1 MQKKF
6 QSRFMPNVKFFMP
19 NHLQDKWCSIFYNKN
34 ESKYKL
40 PFWAT
45 SKDGDFIYHNGNY
58 YGDYLALKMKE
69 VSVYEAIPELIPD
82 GMRYNKDLDKLV
94 PNIIENEK
102 VKKVITDE
110 KFYITD
116 IPMDKAKLEKL
127 IKFLGYSF
135 KHRFILDGIQNKS
148 ILAYY
153 EPLSKYLF
161 EVKKQDYHIVITYND
176 LLANYLPKD
185 TKVEILQFAD
195 LGKSIDNISK
205 TATNILNEQL
215 KVEKSLGANID
226 INEIPGDFLN
236 KDEKINLRE
245 NGFFKA
251 DLDKTDFTLVCPYAY
266 EDLAKQLT
274 IGAKKYARDNWQ
286 KGDILTYLAALE
298 RHINDVKKALIEND
312 NKALIDDTGINQG
325 GALMFNSMAIH
336 YFIRKILSGD
346 ENVK

>member
-45 SKDGDFIYHNGNY
+45 SKDGDSIYHNGNY

-82 GMRYNKDLDKLV
+82 GMRYNKELDKLV

-116 IPMDKAKLEKL
+116 IPKDMKKRKILFR
-127 IKFLGYSF
+127 FLGEGNVIDKRISF
-135 KHRFILDGIQNKS
+135 NMTTDVLSYCVDGYI
-148 ILAYY
+148 
-153 EPLSKYLF
+153 F
-161 EVKKQDYHIVITYND
+161 CRVKEEYHTVITYDD
-176 LLANYLPKD
+176 LLANYLPKS
-185 TKVEILQFAD
+185 TEVEILQFAD
-195 LGKSIDNISK
+195 LGKSIDNVSK
-205 TATNILNEQL
+205 SAINTLNEQL
-215 KVEKSLGANID
+215 KFAKSLGLDIN
-226 INEIPGDFLN
+226 INEISGDFSK

-245 NGFFKA
+245 SGFFKA

-274 IGAKKYARDNWQ
+274 IGAKKYTRDNWQ
-286 KGDILTYLAALE
+286 KGDILTYIAALE
-298 RHINDVKKALIEND
+298 RHINEVKKALVEND

-325 GALMFNSMAIH
+325 GALMFNSMAVH
-336 YFIRKILSGD
+336 YFIRKILSGV

>member
-1 MQKKF
+1 MQKKS
-6 QSRFMPNVKFFMP
+6 QGRFTPNVKFSIMGEKRDLLSSIGIPIMSNYIRTAFNGDIVDLCDCMTTFEKW
-19 NHLQDKWCSIFYNKN
+19 QD
-34 ESKYKL
+34 
-40 PFWAT
+40 A
-45 SKDGDFIYHNGNY
+45 
-58 YGDYLALKMKE
+58 KE
-69 VSVYEAIPELIPD
+69 VSIYEAIPELIPD
-82 GMRYNKDLDKLV
+82 GMRYNKELDKLV

-116 IPMDKAKLEKL
+116 IPKDMEKRKELLSFVGEFDNSEDRINISFDLTSLVYLDKHCDYVFRAKNEHK
-127 IKFLGYSF
+127 IE
-135 KHRFILDGIQNKS
+135 N
-148 ILAYY
+148 
-153 EPLSKYLF
+153 
-161 EVKKQDYHIVITYND
+161 YHTVITYDD
-176 LLANYLPKD
+176 LLSNYLPKN
-185 TKVEILQFAD
+185 TKIEILQFAD
-195 LGKSIDNISK
+195 LGKSIDNVSK
-205 TATNILNEQL
+205 SATNTLINEQL
-215 KVEKSLGANID
+215 KFAKSLGAD

-286 KGDILTYLAALE
+286 KGDILTYIAALE
-298 RHINDVKKALIEND
+298 RHINDVKKALIKND
-312 NKALIDDTGINQG
+312 DKALIDDTGINQG

>member
-1 MQKKF
+1 MQKKS
-6 QSRFMPNVKFFMP
+6 QGRFTPNVKFSIMGEKRDLLSSIGIPIMSNYIRTAFNGDIVDLCDCMTTFEKW
-19 NHLQDKWCSIFYNKN
+19 QD
-34 ESKYKL
+34 
-40 PFWAT
+40 A
-45 SKDGDFIYHNGNY
+45 
-58 YGDYLALKMKE
+58 KE
-69 VSVYEAIPELIPD
+69 VSIYEAIPELIPD
-82 GMRYNKDLDKLV
+82 GMRYNKELDKLV
-94 PNIIENEK
+94 PNVIENEK

-110 KFYITD
+110 KFYITN
-116 IPMDKAKLEKL
+116 IPMDMEKRKSL
-127 IKFLGYSF
+127 LRFLGEDNATDKRISF
-135 KHRFILDGIQNKS
+135 NMMTDVLSYYIDGYIFS
-148 ILAYY
+148 
-153 EPLSKYLF
+153 S
-161 EVKKQDYHIVITYND
+161 VKEDYHTVITHDD

-185 TKVEILQFAD
+185 TKTEALQFD
-195 LGKSIDNISK
+195 DSSK
-205 TATNILNEQL
+205 QIAKECVINTLKEQL
-215 KVEKSLGANID
+215 KFAESLGADIN
-226 INEIPGDFLN
+226 INEISDFLN

-286 KGDILTYLAALE
+286 KGDILTYIAALE
-298 RHINDVKKALIEND
+298 RHINEVKKALVEND